1 MVNYVEDFED
11 DFEDGLDDPENQTA
25 INDDLLGEFQK
36 TTSYLKDLHKKFTQ
50 IVDED
55 DETQR
60 CLKEY
65 NLGNAR
71 VRIMERDISYIDDLE
86 NAAEVFYSQ
95 QLGMKYRRVEA
106 FLNKGE
112 ISFDGA
118 NYLASSGDIKF
129 RDLSFDL
136 KGLSAGF
143 LNKQKGDSFFTQTVY
158 GSGFV
163 WLKDTTSFLEVM
175 TLTNDKIIMDNG
187 TYFASV
193 GNFKQNLTADTKVS
207 SVLFSN
213 KQLITT
219 ALVGSGIVILELP
232 VRKSEMIRIK
242 VTKDMPAMIDSN
254 VVLFRQGDVK
264 RGEKLTNGLLGSAVN
279 GLGLVETYTGTG
291 YVYIAPTLNKLTK
304 KLNPNI
310 EHLED

>member
-1 MVNYVEDFED
+1 MVNYEEDFEEDFED
-11 DFEDGLDDPENQTA
+11 DLNEPEIPTA

-65 NLGNAR
+65 NLGTAR

-143 LNKQKGDSFFTQTVY
+143 LNKQKGDSFFTQTVH

-193 GNFKQNLTADTKVS
+193 GNFKQNFTADTKVS
-207 SVLFSN
+207 SVLFSK